1 MWGGFWKARIL
12 DSSLRFAAFGMTGTG
27 VGILLQSCVP
37 TQMDSGFR
45 RNDGAGSWILPATGD
60 FRLTKGSLYN
70 ARRRHRLNRVCVAL
84 PISPKEPDFL
94 ATSSQTTETG
104 PVRESGR
111 ITSLDLIRGVAV
123 LGILLMNAVLF
134 GLGNAPYF
142 NLSAGG
148 SETWL
153 DWAVG
158 IFGEVF
164 VDQKFMGLFSLLFG
178 AGMILFIDRASEK
191 GRRAVVLNLWRNA
204 LLLVIGILHFQIW
217 DGDVLMVYAVSSVFL
232 LALRKMPNWA
242 LISLGV
248 AVFLLSVF
256 STLLTQVI
264 ADTTDASLSGLWTPG
279 EIAEDEV
286 IAPLYLLGFFLRALG
301 LILVGAGLYR
311 AGFMNGGLPART
323 YRRIAVIGLA
333 VGLPLAAAGV
343 IITAVN
349 DYSRDIAFMGQI
361 PNTLGTIPASLG
373 YMSIIILWNNRADNW
388 FKERLRAVG
397 RMALTNYLSQSALG
411 LIVLTVVLGD
421 ADFVNRGAVLV
432 FVFAVWALQL
442 WWSKAWLSRFLFGPA
457 EWLWRVAT
465 YRRGQPFRRSR
476 ES

>member
-1 MWGGFWKARIL
+1 M
-12 DSSLRFAAFGMTGTG
+12 
-27 VGILLQSCVP
+27 
-37 TQMDSGFR
+37 
-45 RNDGAGSWILPATGD
+45 
-60 FRLTKGSLYN
+60 
-70 ARRRHRLNRVCVAL
+70 
-84 PISPKEPDFL
+84 

-123 LGILLMNAVLF
+123 LGILLMNAVQF

-148 SETWL
+148 SETVV

-158 IFGEVF
+158 ILGEVF

-204 LLLVIGILHFQIW
+204 LLLGIGSLHFQLW

-232 LALRKMPNWA
+232 IALRKLPNWA

-248 AVFLLSVF
+248 AVFLLSVAG
-256 STLLTQVI
+256 TLLVQNI
-264 ADTTDASLSGLWTPG
+264 ANTTDVSLSGLWTPG
-279 EIAEDEV
+279 EIADDEAISAV
-286 IAPLYLLGFFLRALG
+286 FLLGFFLRALG

-311 AGFMNGGLPART
+311 AGFMDGGLPAGT

-343 IITAVN
+343 IITAMN
-349 DYSRDIAFMGQI
+349 DYSREIAFIGQI

-373 YMSIIILWNNRADNW
+373 YMSLIILWNKGTDNW

-397 RMALTNYLSQSALG
+397 RTALTNYLAQTVLG
-411 LIVLTVVLGD
+411 VLVLTVLLGD
-421 ADFVNRGAVLV
+421 VDFVSRSVVLA
-432 FVFAVWALQL
+432 FVFGVWVLQV
-442 WWSKAWLSRFLFGPA
+442 WWSRAWLSRFLFGPA
-457 EWLWRVAT
+457 EWVWRVAT
-465 YRRGQPFRRSR
+465 YRRGQPLRRRR